1 MVKVKGLEM
10 SISASTIVLEPTQLA
25 RLGYQSYQEKEMEA
39 HVDLASLKAQFQNF
53 STSTGIK
60 LSKQWASIDQPF
72 DLVETAKVKW
82 LNDASVAPIKRLILD
97 HCLSFICMLEP
108 LLDSSKQ
115 PEVNHNISFDFF
127 CL

>member
-1 MVKVKGLEM
+1 MQPTNGEKHATQKQKQAATQTKYYDYPLAALVDLEMVKVKGLEM

-72 DLVETAKVKW
+72 DLVETAKV
-82 LNDASVAPIKRLILD
+82 
-97 HCLSFICMLEP
+97 LS
-108 LLDSSKQ
+108 STAKK
-115 PEVNHNISFDFF
+115 
-127 CL
+127 